1 MKENEDTPPRKTSS
15 WSAAIAQ
22 LPGFPEEAK
31 PKLPP
36 VADGKAR
43 AVSSGMS
50 EEDEAGE
57 APRHEQGR

>member
-1 MKENEDTPPRKTSS
+1 MKQDDEPLPKKPSS

-22 LPGFPEEAK
+22 LPGFPEEGK

-36 VADGKAR
+36 IADGKAR

-50 EEDEAGE
+50 EDDETE
-57 APRHEQGR
+57 RQPPP

>member
-1 MKENEDTPPRKTSS
+1 MKQDEDPLPRKRSS

-22 LPGFPEEAK
+22 LPGFPAEAK

-36 VADGKAR
+36 IADGKAR

-50 EEDEAGE
+50 DEDDAEPP
-57 APRHEQGR
+57 PRS

>member
-1 MKENEDTPPRKTSS
+1 MKQDDDPLPKKPSS

-22 LPGFPEEAK
+22 LPGFPEEGK

-36 VADGKAR
+36 IADGKAR

-50 EEDEAGE
+50 EDDDTERQ
-57 APRHEQGR
+57 PRP

>member
-1 MKENEDTPPRKTSS
+1 MRQDEDPLPRRPSS

-22 LPGFPEEAK
+22 LPGYPEEAK

-36 VADGKAR
+36 IADGKAR

-50 EEDEAGE
+50 DADEPE
-57 APRHEQGR
+57 QPPRP

>member
-1 MKENEDTPPRKTSS
+1 MRQDEDTPPRRPSS

-36 VADGKAR
+36 VAQGQAR

-50 EEDEAGE
+50 DEDDAERQPPA
-57 APRHEQGR
+57 

>member
-1 MKENEDTPPRKTSS
+1 MKQDEDPPPKKPSS

-36 VADGKAR
+36 IADGKAR

-50 EEDEAGE
+50 EDEDTDRQTR
-57 APRHEQGR
+57 P

>member
-1 MKENEDTPPRKTSS
+1 MRHNDDPPPRKPSS

-36 VADGKAR
+36 IADGKAR
-43 AVSSGMS
+43 AVTSGMS
-50 EEDEAGE
+50 DEDEPSE
-57 APRHEQGR
+57 PPPT

>member
-1 MKENEDTPPRKTSS
+1 MRQDEEQPPRRPSS

-22 LPGFPEEAK
+22 LPGFPEEAR

-36 VADGKAR
+36 IADGKAR

-50 EEDEAGE
+50 EEDDAKFGD
-57 APRHEQGR
+57 PNR

>member
-1 MKENEDTPPRKTSS
+1 MRQDEDALPRRPSS

-43 AVSSGMS
+43 EVSSGMS
-50 EEDEAGE
+50 EEDETE
-57 APRHEQGR
+57 RERRP

>member
-1 MKENEDTPPRKTSS
+1 MRPDEDTPPRKPSS

-36 VADGKAR
+36 VVDGKAR
-43 AVSSGMS
+43 AVTSGMS
-50 EEDEAGE
+50 DEDDAKPE
-57 APRHEQGR
+57 PR

>member
-1 MKENEDTPPRKTSS
+1 MKTDEDTPPCKPSS

-43 AVSSGMS
+43 EVSSGMS
-50 EEDEAGE
+50 DEDDGKLD
-57 APRHEQGR
+57 PR

>member
-1 MKENEDTPPRKTSS
+1 MKENEDTLPRKPSS

-36 VADGKAR
+36 IADGKAR

-50 EEDEAGE
+50 EEDDAE
-57 APRHEQGR
+57 RQGRP

>member
-1 MKENEDTPPRKTSS
+1 MKENEDTLPRKPSS

-50 EEDEAGE
+50 DEDDAEQ
-57 APRHEQGR
+57 APRSG

>member
-1 MKENEDTPPRKTSS
+1 MKQDEDPRPRKPSS

-36 VADGKAR
+36 IADGKAR

-50 EEDEAGE
+50 DEDDAEQP
-57 APRHEQGR
+57 PRT

>member
-1 MKENEDTPPRKTSS
+1 MRHDEDPLPRKPSS

-36 VADGKAR
+36 VAEGKAR
-43 AVSSGMS
+43 AVTSGMS
-50 EEDEAGE
+50 EEDDAEQ
-57 APRHEQGR
+57 APRP

>member
-1 MKENEDTPPRKTSS
+1 MKQDEDTSPKKPSS

-36 VADGKAR
+36 IADGKAR

-50 EEDEAGE
+50 EEDDAERQAG
-57 APRHEQGR
+57 P

>member
-1 MKENEDTPPRKTSS
+1 MRQDDDPLPRKPSS

-36 VADGKAR
+36 IADGRAR
-43 AVSSGMS
+43 AVSSGMLD
-50 EEDEAGE
+50 EDEDE
-57 APRHEQGR
+57 PSEPPRT

>member
-1 MKENEDTPPRKTSS
+1 MRQDEDSPPRRPSS

-22 LPGFPEEAK
+22 LPGYPEEAK

-36 VADGKAR
+36 IADGKAR

-50 EEDEAGE
+50 DEDEPE
-57 APRHEQGR
+57 QPPRP

>member
-1 MKENEDTPPRKTSS
+1 MRHDDDPPPRKPSS

-50 EEDEAGE
+50 EEDDSNLEP
-57 APRHEQGR
+57 PR

>member
-1 MKENEDTPPRKTSS
+1 MRPDEDTLPRKPSS

-22 LPGFPEEAK
+22 LPGFPEEAR

-50 EEDEAGE
+50 DEDDAEQ
-57 APRHEQGR
+57 APRRE

>member
-1 MKENEDTPPRKTSS
+1 MKENEDTLPRKHSS

-36 VADGKAR
+36 VVDGKAR
-43 AVSSGMS
+43 AVSSGMAD
-50 EEDEAGE
+50 EDDPEQ
-57 APRHEQGR
+57 APRPG